1 MVNKN
6 DIKVIRG
13 IRNAVKA
20 RGSDWRYP
28 NGMIDGELIEQAWAN
43 NDLVDFDPQWTNH
56 MGDCYNL
63 LPNGEPA
70 CIIGFIAV
78 DQGLPTQR
86 ESNAPSDACRWQVSG
101 SVADAMAAAQT
112 VQDAG
117 FTWGVAVEQFFEY
130 LTDVGYG
137 IPEDVKEEA

>member
-13 IRNAVKA
+13 IRNALKA

-28 NGMIDGELIEQAWAN
+28 NGKIDGELIEGAWAN
-43 NDLVDFDPQWTNH
+43 NYLIDFDPQWTDH

-63 LPNGEPA
+63 LHNGEPA
-70 CIIGFIAV
+70 CVIGFIAV
-78 DQGLPTQR
+78 DQGLPTR
-86 ESNAPSDACRWQVSG
+86 RKSNAVADVYRWQVSV
-101 SVADAMAAAQT
+101 SVGGAMLEAQT

-117 FTWGVAVEQFFEY
+117 FTWGVAVERFFEH
-130 LTDVGYG
+130 LANVGYE
-137 IPEDVKEEA
+137 IPEDVKEEV